1 MSRTPSTQLTEVELQ
16 ILTVLWDR
24 GPSPVREI
32 HASLEAS
39 RGTNYSTTVKMLS
52 VMLGKGLLTRDEAKS
67 PHVYRAAM
75 TRKRAGRR
83 MVDDIV
89 KKVYEGSTMS
99 LVMQALASGKATP
112 AEIVELRSLLDE
124 LEAGQKG
131 TSRPKTEGQA

>member
-1 MSRTPSTQLTEVELQ
+1 MPRTPSSQLTEVELQ
-16 ILTVLWDR
+16 ILNVLWDR
-24 GPSPVREI
+24 GTCPVRDI

-52 VMLGKGLLTRDEAKS
+52 VMLGKGLLTRDETKS

-75 TRKRAGRR
+75 TRKKAGRR
-83 MVDDIV
+83 MLDDLV

-112 AEIVELRSLLDE
+112 AEIVELRTLLDE

-131 TSRPKTEGQA
+131 STRSQGGQA

>member
-1 MSRTPSTQLTEVELQ
+1 MPRTPSTQLTEVELQ
-16 ILTVLWDR
+16 ILNVLWEQ
-24 GPSPVREI
+24 GTCPVRDI

-52 VMLGKGLLTRDEAKS
+52 VMLGKGLLTRDETKS

-83 MVDDIV
+83 MVDDLV

-112 AEIVELRSLLDE
+112 EELGELRTLLDQME
-124 LEAGQKG
+124 
-131 TSRPKTEGQA
+131 EGREQEGDV